1 MLGRLVKAVILAHD
15 KFGPLTSKTGVCIL
29 RYSKEYQTVAVI
41 DRSKAGKSAEEFVGN
56 VGKGVP
62 IVANLKD
69 ALKFKPEVIII
80 GIAPMG
86 GGLPQEWRPEL
97 RLALENKMQIIS
109 GLHFFM
115 GDDPELSQ
123 LAAKNKV
130 KIWDVRKPQ
139 RPNRI
144 ATGDGAKVK
153 GVVVHTMGT
162 DCNSG
167 KMTTSVEI
175 AREAQRRGINAAFA
189 ATGQTGIM
197 IGCDAGAPI
206 DRIISDFVAGAA
218 EELLLEC
225 DKKGSD
231 LIVVEGQ
238 GSLDHFAYSG
248 VTLGLM
254 HGCYP
259 DFVVLCHQAGR
270 QYLGE
275 YARDEEPPQKIPP
288 LKWHIDLIEHL
299 TKPVYPTK
307 VVAVS
312 LATFTLNEADAK
324 KAIERVEKETGLPAT
339 DPVRFG
345 PGKLL
350 DAIAKAAATSK
361 KPGATKLGRLS
372 TVAAKTK

>member
-1 MLGRLVKAVILAHD
+1 VKVVILAHD

-29 RYSKEYQTVAVI
+29 RYSKDYQAVAII
-41 DRSKAGKSAEEFVGN
+41 DRSKAGKTADQFVGDI
-56 VGKGVP
+56 GRGIP
-62 IVANLKD
+62 IVKHLKD
-69 ALKFKPEVIII
+69 ALKNKPEALII

-86 GGLPQEWRPEL
+86 GGLPDEWREEL
-97 RLALENKMQIIS
+97 RLAIENKMQIIS
-109 GLHFFM
+109 GLHSFI
-115 GDDPELSQ
+115 GDDAELGK
-123 LAAKNKV
+123 LAQKNGV

-144 ATGDGAKVK
+144 ASMAGAEVQ

-167 KMTTSVEI
+167 KMTTAVEI
-175 AREAQRRGINAAFA
+175 AREAQRRGIKATFA

-206 DRIISDFVAGAA
+206 DFVAGAA

-231 LIVVEGQ
+231 LTVVEGQ

-248 VTLGLM
+248 VTLGLF

-259 DFVVLCHQAGR
+259 DLVVLCHQAGR

-275 YARDEEPPQKIPP
+275 YSRSEEPPQKIRP
-288 LKWHIDLIEHL
+288 LKWHIDTIERL
-299 TKPVYPTK
+299 AEPVHPTK
-307 VVAVS
+307 VCAIS
-312 LATFTLNEADAK
+312 LATFTMTEAEAK
-324 KAIERVEKETGLPAT
+324 KAIAHVEKEAGLPVV

-345 PGKLL
+345 PGRLVE
-350 DAIAKAAATSK
+350 AIQAAVEK
-361 KPGATKLGRLS
+361 HKIQKPGAKRLRATKVSVR
-372 TVAAKTK
+372 

>member
-1 MLGRLVKAVILAHD
+1 MGAAVKAVILAHD

-29 RYSKEYQTVAVI
+29 RYSKDYQTVAVI
-41 DRSKAGKSAEEFVGN
+41 DRSKAGKPAEEFVGT

-62 IVANLKD
+62 IVTNLKD
-69 ALKFKPEVIII
+69 ALKFKPEVLII

-86 GGLPQEWRPEL
+86 GGLPDWWRPEL
-97 RLALENKMQIIS
+97 RLAIENKMQIIS
-109 GLHFFM
+109 GLHFFI
-115 GDDPELSQ
+115 GDDPELGP

-144 ATGDGAKVK
+144 ASGEGANVK
-153 GVVVHTMGT
+153 GLVVHTMGT

-167 KMTTSVEI
+167 KMTTAVEI
-175 AREAQRRGINAAFA
+175 AREAQRRGIRAAFA

-197 IGCDAGAPI
+197 IGCEAGAPI

-225 DKKGSD
+225 DKTGAE
-231 LIVVEGQ
+231 LTVVEGQ

-248 VTLGLM
+248 VTLGLL

-259 DFVVLCHQAGR
+259 DQVVLCHQAGR

-275 YARDEEPPQKIPP
+275 YARDEEPPQKILP
-288 LKWHIDLIEHL
+288 LKWHIETIERL
-299 TKPVYPTK
+299 TQPVYPTK

-312 LATFTLNEADAK
+312 LATFTMNEADAK
-324 KAIERVEKETGLPAT
+324 KAIERVQKETGLPVT

-350 DAIAKAAATSK
+350 DAIAKAAVGSK
-361 KPGATKLGRLS
+361 KPSAARLGRPAV
-372 TVAAKTK
+372 TAKAK

>member
-1 MLGRLVKAVILAHD
+1 MERLVKAVILAHD

-41 DRSKAGKSAEEFVGN
+41 DRSKAGKSAEEFVGA

-62 IVANLKD
+62 IVAHLKD
-69 ALKFKPEVIII
+69 ALKFKPDVIII

-86 GGLPQEWRPEL
+86 GGLPNEWRPEL
-97 RLALENKMQIIS
+97 RLAIENKMQIIS
-109 GLHFFM
+109 GLHVFM

-123 LAAKNKV
+123 LAAKHNT

-144 ATGDGAKVK
+144 ATGEGANVK
-153 GVVVHTMGT
+153 ALVVHTMGT

-197 IGCDAGAPI
+197 IGCEAGTPI

-275 YARDEEPPQKIPP
+275 YARDEEPEQKIPP
-288 LKWHIDLIEHL
+288 LQWHIDLIEHL
-299 TKPVYPTK
+299 TKPVYPTN

-324 KAIERVEKETGLPAT
+324 KAIAQVEKETGLPVT

-350 DAIAKAAATSK
+350 EAIAKAGANTK
-361 KPGATKLGRLS
+361 KPGAAK
-372 TVAAKTK
+372 VARAIPVAPKAK

>member
-1 MLGRLVKAVILAHD
+1 VRAAILAHD

-29 RYSKEYQTVAVI
+29 RYSKDYQTVAVI
-41 DRSKAGKSAEEFVGN
+41 DRSKAGKTADAFVGAI
-56 VGKGVP
+56 GKDVP
-62 IVANLKD
+62 IVGHLRD
-69 ALKFKPEVIII
+69 SLKFKPEVLII

-86 GGLPQEWRPEL
+86 GGLPQEWREEL
-97 RLALENKMQIIS
+97 RLAIENKMQVIS
-109 GLHFFM
+109 GLHYFL
-115 GDDPELSQ
+115 GDDPELGP
-123 LAAKNKV
+123 LAAKHKV

-144 ATGDGAKVK
+144 ATMDGAKVN
-153 GVVVHTMGT
+153 GLVVHTMGT

-167 KMTTSVEI
+167 KMTTAVEI
-175 AREAQRRGINAAFA
+175 AREAQRRGIKAAFA

-197 IGCDAGAPI
+197 IGCEAGAPI

-218 EELLLEC
+218 EELVLEC

-231 LIVVEGQ
+231 LTVVEGQ

-254 HGCYP
+254 HGSYA
-259 DFVVLCHQAGR
+259 DFIVVCHQAGR

-275 YARDEEPPQKIPP
+275 YARDEEPPQKILP
-288 LKWHIDLIEHL
+288 LKWHIETIERL
-299 TKPVYPTK
+299 CEPVHPSK
-307 VVAVS
+307 VAAIS
-312 LATFTLNEADAK
+312 LATFTMTEAEAK
-324 KAIERVEKETGLPAT
+324 KAIAHVEKETGLPVT

-350 DAIAKAAATSK
+350 DACIAAAEKHKVNKPGVKRLRTSK
-361 KPGATKLGRLS
+361 AIAPR
-372 TVAAKTK
+372 